1 MPSVTA
7 PQGKPL
13 DVARSFDPAL
23 TLHHQGRIAEAEAL
37 YSVVLAARPD
47 HFDALQMLGVIKLG
61 RGDLPAA
68 LRLTGAALQQ
78 RPTSPQVLLN
88 HGNVLNAMQRH
99 HEALANFDEAI
110 KRKKSFAEAHC
121 NRGPTLLALGR
132 NEESLE
138 SFRCAIAL
146 KPDYA
151 DAFYN
156 QGNALRLLNRNPD
169 ALKSFDRAI
178 ALRPNYAK
186 AHCNRGAALEALGKS
201 TEALAEF

>member
-13 DVARSFDPAL
+13 DVARTFDQAL

-88 HGNVLNAMQRH
+88 HGNVLDAMQRH
-99 HEALANFDEAI
+99 HAALANFDEAI
-110 KRKKSFAEAHC
+110 KRKKGFAEAHC
-121 NRGPTLLALGR
+121 NRGATLLALER
-132 NEESLE
+132 HEEALESLK
-138 SFRCAIAL
+138 R
-146 KPDYA
+146 
-151 DAFYN
+151 
-156 QGNALRLLNRNPD
+156 
-169 ALKSFDRAI
+169 DRAQ
-178 ALRPNYAK
+178 AGLCGRVLQPGQCAAHAQPLSRSAEELRPGDCVAPEIRQGLLQPR
-186 AHCNRGAALEALGKS
+186 RGA
-201 TEALAEF
+201 

>member
-13 DVARSFDPAL
+13 DVARTFNQAL
-23 TLHHQGRIAEAEAL
+23 ELHHQGRIAEAEAL
-37 YSVVLAARPD
+37 YSVVLTVRPD

-110 KRKKSFAEAHC
+110 KRKKGFAEAHC
-121 NRGPTLLALGR
+121 NRGAALLALER
-132 NEESLE
+132 HEEALESLA
-138 SFRCAIAL
+138 RAIAL

-156 QGNALRLLNRNPD
+156 QGNALRMLNRYPE

-178 ALRPNYAK
+178 ALRPKYAK
-186 AHCNRGAALEALGKS
+186 A
-201 TEALAEF
+201 